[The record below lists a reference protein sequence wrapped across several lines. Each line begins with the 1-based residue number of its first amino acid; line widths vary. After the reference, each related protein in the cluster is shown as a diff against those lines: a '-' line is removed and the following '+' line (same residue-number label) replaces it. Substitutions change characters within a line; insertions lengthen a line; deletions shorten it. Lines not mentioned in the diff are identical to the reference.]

1 MPQNR
6 ESGATADDYGY
17 TMARKIAAK
26 LGATPVTDNSNEFAL
41 DGQLVTIRCAHS
53 LTDQVGVLYSMLDRI
68 DTVIGAFESE
78 TDIYLLYSMSPG
90 LYRTQMRD
98 SKGEGKVG
106 LVRRKAFEKLGKLI
120 CTITTK

>member
-6 ESGATADDYGY
+6 ETGATANDYGH

-26 LGATPVTDNSNEFAL
+26 LGATPVTDNSSEFAL
-41 DGQLVTIRCAHS
+41 EGQLVTIRCSHS
-53 LTDQVGVLYSMLDRI
+53 STSQVGVLYSMLDRI
-68 DTVIGAFESE
+68 DTVIGAFEQE
-78 TDIYLLYSMSPG
+78 TETYLLYSMSPE

-106 LVRRKAFEKLGKLI
+106 LVRQKAFQTLGKLI
-120 CTITTK
+120 CTITIK